1 MLRALDGA
9 GAPALAFLADDGGV
23 FRSSFLRVLSIFCSL
38 RGVRTRCADVCPK
51 TDARGD
57 SSVGVGTLVVSRKR
71 FCDIFG
77 ETESQKHTKRAGRER
92 QVETA
97 FLGLCGV

>member
-38 RGVRTRCADVCPK
+38 RGVRTRCAYVCPK

-71 FCDIFG
+71 FCDIFWRDR
-77 ETESQKHTKRAGRER
+77 EPKAHQAG
-92 QVETA
+92 
-97 FLGLCGV
+97 G